1 LEADRATVLIVD
13 DEVLNRD
20 LLEQELLEA
29 GYRTLSAVNGLEALE
44 AAARSRPDL
53 ILLDAMMDGLDGFAT
68 CERLKAAEATRN
80 IPVIFLTSLSD
91 TEIKLRA
98 FRAGAVDYV
107 TKPFQTEELLA
118 RVGTHVALRQEIEA
132 HGRSKAT
139 LHVLVEEMRGAIVGK
154 SPVLRRMLEQVAQV
168 APTDSTVLIQGETGT
183 GKELVARAIHEG
195 SSRRERPLV
204 KLNCAALPRELV
216 ESELFGHEKGAFTGA
231 LQQRRGRFELA
242 DGGTLFLDEVGE
254 LPLDT
259 QAKLLRVLQ
268 EREFERVGGT
278 RTLQVDVRV
287 IAATNRDLHS
297 QVAAGRFRSDLF
309 YRLNVFPILV
319 PPLRERRDDIPSL
332 LQHFAAKTARK
343 LGRPVNGIAPAFID
357 SARAYDWP
365 GNIRELENVVER
377 AMVMSRG
384 DPLEGT
390 VLPPA
395 ASPGSPAPSVV
406 HGTLEEIERAHIRR
420 VLEGAH
426 WVIEGEH
433 GAARMLG
440 LNPSTLRGRLRKLG
454 IRKTS

>member
-1 LEADRATVLIVD
+1 
-13 DEVLNRD
+13 
-20 LLEQELLEA
+20 
-29 GYRTLSAVNGLEALE
+29 
-44 AAARSRPDL
+44 
-53 ILLDAMMDGLDGFAT
+53 
-68 CERLKAAEATRN
+68 
-80 IPVIFLTSLSD
+80 
-91 TEIKLRA
+91 
-98 FRAGAVDYV
+98 
-107 TKPFQTEELLA
+107 
-118 RVGTHVALRQEIEA
+118 
-132 HGRSKAT
+132 
-139 LHVLVEEMRGAIVGK
+139 
-154 SPVLRRMLEQVAQV
+154 
-168 APTDSTVLIQGETGT
+168 
-183 GKELVARAIHEG
+183 
-195 SSRRERPLV
+195 
-204 KLNCAALPRELV
+204 
-216 ESELFGHEKGAFTGA
+216 
-231 LQQRRGRFELA
+231 
-242 DGGTLFLDEVGE
+242 
-254 LPLDT
+254 
-259 QAKLLRVLQ
+259 LRVLQ

-395 ASPGSPAPSVV
+395 ASPGSLAPSVV